1 MTYRLIMTHML
12 TIYGEWLILG
22 YSTAL
27 GLVGL
32 IGVIE
37 PVHIGSYYTNTG
49 YKNRRFLLT
58 K

>member
-1 MTYRLIMTHML
+1 MTHML

-37 PVHIGSYYTNTG
+37 PVQYEPFHTNT
-49 YKNRRFLLT
+49 
-58 K
+58 